1 MPGGSQDQ
9 IGPVL
14 EAKARAEGGDP
25 IFTLSSGVVLRAKK
39 LAPML
44 MTGLVMALEET
55 KPKPPVVVIAS
66 KGREE
71 ENPNDPDYVERLS
84 VYQGHM
90 ATVTFNAFVLE
101 GTVVIEAPSNL
112 PGMDDEDWLDR
123 MRLLGK
129 HVQTKAERYVA
140 WFESVACADAA
151 DIGKIMEEVG
161 RLSSVSERDVSA
173 AVQNFRGS

>member
-1 MPGGSQDQ
+1 MPGGMQDE
-9 IGPVL
+9 ISPVL
-14 EAKARAEGGDP
+14 EAKARLEGGDP

-39 LAPML
+39 LPPML
-44 MTGLVMALEET
+44 LTDLIMALEDT
-55 KPKPPVVVIAS
+55 KPKPPLVLIAS

-71 ENPNDPDYVERLS
+71 ENPNDPDYLGKVS
-84 VYQGHM
+84 VYQAHM
-90 ATVTFNAFVLE
+90 AKVTFNAFVLE
-101 GTVVIEAPSNL
+101 GTVVIEAPSDL
-112 PGMDDEDWLDR
+112 PGMEDEDWLDR

-129 HVQTKAERYVA
+129 HVRTKAERYVV

-173 AVQNFRGS
+173 AVQNFRSP